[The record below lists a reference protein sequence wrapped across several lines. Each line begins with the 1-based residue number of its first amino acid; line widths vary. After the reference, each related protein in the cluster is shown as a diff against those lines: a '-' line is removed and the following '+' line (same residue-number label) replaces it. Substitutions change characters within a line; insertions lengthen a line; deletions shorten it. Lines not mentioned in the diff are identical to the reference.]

1 MVEETFSILHKTRLK
16 DMYRIAVI
24 LLTALLLASCG
35 RKETLADI
43 EARAGATAVEYYRL
57 LQEGKYADFVAGL
70 EYSDSLPED
79 YRSQLADNA
88 AMFIHQQ
95 NTEHRGIKEITLE
108 RCKADTSDM
117 TAVAH
122 LNILYADSV
131 KEVVC
136 VPLVMQDK
144 IWRMK

>member
-57 LQEGKYADFVAGL
+57 LQEGKYADFVVCDGEWNRLAVYLAG
-70 EYSDSLPED
+70 
-79 YRSQLADNA
+79 
-88 AMFIHQQ
+88 
-95 NTEHRGIKEITLE
+95 K
-108 RCKADTSDM
+108 
-117 TAVAH
+117 
-122 LNILYADSV
+122 
-131 KEVVC
+131 
-136 VPLVMQDK
+136 K
-144 IWRMK
+144 I